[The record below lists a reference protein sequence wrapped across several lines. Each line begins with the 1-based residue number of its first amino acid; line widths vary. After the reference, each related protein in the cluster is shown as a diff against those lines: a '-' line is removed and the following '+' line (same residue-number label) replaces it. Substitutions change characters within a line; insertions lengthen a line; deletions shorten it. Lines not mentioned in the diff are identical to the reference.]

1 MVQAGKQ
8 ILEKA
13 TEALLA
19 LEYLAQAH
27 AQLNDTR
34 FRKSKPSCM
43 VFDMN
48 CEGHV

>member
-8 ILEKA
+8 ILENA

-19 LEYLAQAH
+19 LDLAQAH